1 MLSCSIHLH
10 STVMLSCPIHLHPT
24 KISNFSLCV
33 CVCLCAWLWEWEC
46 VLVCVRVCA
55 CVCTHVCVCVHACV
69 CACIVCVCAWMCA
82 CACVCV
88 CWCAYAGAFKSLSP
102 VVYGCAK
109 ESVSAEDHYGLGM
122 PSAHYYYY
130 DYCFTLHWTALLRQL
145 PWWPYG
151 PHTWTTGL
159 CGSVWSMCSDPTLSC
174 RYGWPQRKGSI
185 CNAEINN

>member
-33 CVCLCAWLWEWEC
+33 CVC
-46 VLVCVRVCA
+46 VCVRGCGSGS
-55 CVCTHVCVCVHACV
+55 VCVCVHACAHMYVYV
-69 CACIVCVCAWMCA
+69 CMHVCVHVVCVCVRGCVHVR
-82 CACVCV
+82 VCV

-145 PWWPYG
+145 PW
-151 PHTWTTGL
+151 
-159 CGSVWSMCSDPTLSC
+159 
-174 RYGWPQRKGSI
+174 
-185 CNAEINN
+185 